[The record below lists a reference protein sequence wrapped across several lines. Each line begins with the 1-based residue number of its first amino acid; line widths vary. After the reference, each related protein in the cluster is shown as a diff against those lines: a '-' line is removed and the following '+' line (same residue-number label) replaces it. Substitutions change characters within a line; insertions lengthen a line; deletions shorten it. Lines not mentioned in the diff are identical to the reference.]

1 MKHIE
6 SFDNFSI
13 NENLKSDIKRYIK
26 QNREDLNDLADED
39 MWDEIYKKIYTD
51 FDVDPESRKA
61 EDLKQAFEFIF

>member
-1 MKHIE
+1 ME
-6 SFDNFSI
+6 
-13 NENLKSDIKRYIK
+13 YIK

-39 MWDEIYKKIYTD
+39 MWDEIYQKLYTD